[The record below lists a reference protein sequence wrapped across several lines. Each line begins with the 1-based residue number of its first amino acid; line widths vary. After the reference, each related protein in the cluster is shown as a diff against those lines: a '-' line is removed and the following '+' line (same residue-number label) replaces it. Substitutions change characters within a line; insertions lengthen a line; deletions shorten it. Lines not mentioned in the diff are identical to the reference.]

1 EGDRT
6 VLDFLR
12 TVPAQQVKHRRI
24 RVRLVQPLRV
34 EDPLPQE
41 RGDVLDSR
49 DERSPLHQPLL
60 GATARVITI
69 AENFVEQVTDLASV
83 VASVQTVGI
92 EMVQH
97 PLVRV
102 RVHRLLTDET
112 KY

>member
-1 EGDRT
+1 
-6 VLDFLR
+6 
-12 TVPAQQVKHRRI
+12 
-24 RVRLVQPLRV
+24 
-34 EDPLPQE
+34 
-41 RGDVLDSR
+41 
-49 DERSPLHQPLL
+49 SPLHQPLL
-60 GATARVITI
+60 GATARVVTI

-112 KY
+112 KYLFPQPLIPDHRHRLLEHSDEEVLPFRQQQVQDVDDM